1 VDSPVEFAEYFLRS
15 LHKYW
20 EKSELPFGAENES
33 FGLTVSMSRK
43 KIFLCCLSRSNF
55 GAFYLSVSCDHQA
68 YCCPKTRGRKKEK
81 EKKGEREVRRE

>member
-15 LHKYW
+15 LHKH
-20 EKSELPFGAENES
+20 FFRAENES

-43 KIFLCCLSRSNF
+43 KISLCCLSRSNF